1 MPLLR
6 SPAALLS
13 RRSFL
18 GAMAVMVAAPELRAE
33 DGRSLEVLVANE
45 LTLLATFVKN
55 AGGRIGACFVD
66 VETGIEIG
74 ALSPDVPE
82 NPASNAKLVTAGAAL
97 AKLGGNFVFT
107 SGLYGTIADGRVA
120 NLVLRSDGDPSLT
133 SADLALLASAL
144 RERGAREVGD
154 VLIDQSA
161 FDEQYVPPAF
171 EQQPQEWA
179 AFRAPVSAVAVDRN
193 SVTVTIAPTTRGS
206 DARVV
211 FEPQGFVE
219 MEGRIETVAR
229 GKRAQPHAGLA
240 PRGSHLVAKL
250 GGAIHEGAA
259 PLRYRQRV
267 DDPRLFPAYA
277 LRAALA
283 SVGIGVAGTLR
294 LGGANEQNELAVHR
308 SRPLAELVQELG
320 KASDNFYAEM
330 LLKALGAKA
339 KGRPATSAAGA
350 ELATA
355 WLREIGAF
363 EPGVRV
369 GNGSG
374 LYDANRLTAR
384 SITRLLAAVRRD
396 PVIAEDFIRQL
407 AIGGVDGT
415 LKSRFTKLAAGRT
428 LLAKTGTLRDVV
440 ALSGFVSGPQQRH
453 PVAFSVIVSNVNG
466 KTLPARKRID
476 VMIERIANELARD
489 ATAPASAAPAVPTA
503 PAAILPA
510 LPPPAAGASPEL
522 DPNG

>member
-1 MPLLR
+1 MSLL
-6 SPAALLS
+6 SSQPARLS

-18 GAMAVMVAAPELRAE
+18 GTLGAVLLAPELRADE
-33 DGRSLEVLVANE
+33 GRRLEVLIANE
-45 LTLLATFVKN
+45 LTQLAGFVKN
-55 AGGRIGACFVD
+55 AGGRVGACFVD

-74 ALSPDVPE
+74 SLSATVPE

-97 AKLGGNFVFT
+97 AKLGANLVFT

-133 SADLALLASAL
+133 SADLTLLASAL
-144 RERGAREVGD
+144 RERGVREVGD

-171 EQQPQEWA
+171 EQQPEEWA

-193 SVTVTIAPTTRGS
+193 SVLVTIAPGTKGNH
-206 DARVV
+206 ARVT

-219 MEGRIETVAR
+219 AEGHIETGPR

-240 PRGSHLVAKL
+240 PRGTRLVAKL
-250 GGAIHEGAA
+250 SGSIAEGTQ
-259 PLRYRQRV
+259 PLRYRQRI

-283 SVGIGVAGTLR
+283 SVGIGVAGSLR
-294 LGGANEQNELAVHR
+294 VGGANEKNELAVHR
-308 SRPLAELVQELG
+308 SRPLSELVQELG

-350 ELATA
+350 ELATT
-355 WLREIGAF
+355 WLQEIGAF
-363 EPGVRV
+363 EAGVRV

-374 LYDANRLTAR
+374 LYDSNRLTPR

-396 PVIAEDFIRQL
+396 PVIADDFLRQL
-407 AIGGVDGT
+407 AVGGVDGT
-415 LKSRFTKLAAGRT
+415 LKSRFTKLASGRT

-440 ALSGFVSGPQQRH
+440 ALSGFVSGPEQRH
-453 PVAFSVIVSNVNG
+453 PIAFSLIVSDVNG
-466 KTLPARKRID
+466 KTAAARKRID
-476 VMIERIANELARD
+476 AFIERVAAELARD
-489 ATAPASAAPAVPTA
+489 GSATAAPAPAVAAPE
-503 PAAILPA
+503 PAAAEPVA
-510 LPPPAAGASPEL
+510 EPSG
-522 DPNG
+522 

>member
-1 MPLLR
+1 MPFSR
-6 SPAALLS
+6 CQPALVS

-18 GAMAVMVAAPELRAE
+18 GALAVVLAAPELRAD
-33 DGRSLEVLVANE
+33 DGRELEVLIANE
-45 LTLLATFVKN
+45 LTQLAGFVKSV
-55 AGGRIGACFVD
+55 GGRVGACFVD

-74 ALSPDVPE
+74 ALSADIPE

-97 AKLGGNFVFT
+97 SKLGGSLVFT
-107 SGLYGTIADGRVA
+107 SGLYGNIVEGRVA

-133 SADLALLASAL
+133 SADLTLLASAL
-144 RERGAREVGD
+144 RQRGVREVGE
-154 VLIDQSA
+154 VWVDQSA

-171 EQQPQEWA
+171 EQQPEEWA

-193 SVTVTIAPTTRGS
+193 SVTVTIAPSARGS
-206 DARVV
+206 AARVT

-219 MEGRIETVAR
+219 AEGHIDTVAR
-229 GKRAQPHAGLA
+229 GKRAQPLAGLA
-240 PRGSHLVAKL
+240 PRGKRLVAKL
-250 GGAIHEGAA
+250 GGAINENAA

-283 SVGIGVAGTLR
+283 SVGIGVAGSLR
-294 LGGANEQNELAVHR
+294 LGGVDEKNELAVHR

-374 LYDANRLTAR
+374 LYDSNRLTPR

-396 PVIAEDFIRQL
+396 PAIADDFMRQL

-440 ALSGFVSGPQQRH
+440 ALSGFVSGPEQRH
-453 PVAFSVIVSNVNG
+453 PVAFSLIVSQVNG

-476 VMIERIANELARD
+476 ALIERIASELARD
-489 ATAPASAAPAVPTA
+489 ATAPAAPTGPIGPDVSAPAPPSPAAETA
-503 PAAILPA
+503 PAS
-510 LPPPAAGASPEL
+510 AS
-522 DPNG
+522 NG